1 MSKKSWYKR
10 KHQFTPYTKAD
21 GQAVSDEFD
30 AIQTS
35 FERIPE
41 MRDDGKGFKDS
52 PLIPE
57 PTDPM
62 HPVPLKMLTETEK
75 SVNNARDDVTDK
87 AQQVA
92 QNTQS
97 VAANT
102 LTATQ
107 KADTATQAAA
117 SAQSSQQAASNSE
130 NMAHK
135 WAANPVNE
143 VVQGDKY
150 SAYHY
155 ATKAAQSETT
165 ASSAAITSKNN
176 ADIATSKAEEAAQ
189 SAEKA
194 RSLADGEVEYAKIL
208 HVPSADTQT
217 KGIVLLTNDT
227 GLESESLGLTAKAG
241 KKLAQMIAILQTSL
255 TKYLLISKLSSSI
268 NSTSEDNVATSLAVK
283 KAYDKAV
290 EANNNADN
298 KVPKNGDTTI
308 NGTLKVKNTSGGWSA
323 YQLETSQG
331 YWQLE
336 VHPNSHEDA
345 NRRFN
350 MLFNPN
356 TGKRV
361 YLSFPSVLGDGDTVA
376 YRSWAVDKSG
386 DTMTGNLTV
395 PSIIVNDPTNNNN
408 FVQIGDDTKLIDVDI
423 YHTVGLQTTD
433 NANDAY
439 IAYGK
444 NKKRFG
450 FDGNKFIADGHL
462 EVPQAGHGSYA
473 NQYSVIAPY
482 TVTSTGSVNRDTY
495 HPFIKGLV
503 NGVGAYGAAFSL
515 GYTTS
520 QSGGYGFGRGIIHL
534 IEDNGHFLTWSFE
547 HNGDFVSTGDVKT
560 GSRSLNKT
568 HQTDFNYVTVK
579 QSGNYAGLNIVRQD
593 GKHARF
599 ELVGYHFKLWVEDRY
614 EIHFPERGG
623 TVALTSDVVS
633 DVRLGAL
640 VTKRLT
646 YDLNSEGEVG
656 AGYIVTGFRSI
667 GNRFDSAIGVFRPI
681 QKHINGQWITVY
693 NA

>member
-30 AIQTS
+30 AIQAS

-41 MRDDGKGFKDS
+41 MRDDGKGFEES
-52 PLIPE
+52 PLIPT
-57 PTDPM
+57 PTNPM
-62 HPVPLKMLTETEK
+62 HPVPLKMLTDTEK
-75 SVNNARDDVTDK
+75 SVNISRDDVTAK

-97 VAANT
+97 VATNT

-107 KADTATQAAA
+107 KADMATQAAA

-143 VVQGDKY
+143 VVQGNQY

-189 SAEKA
+189 SAKRAE
-194 RSLADGEVEYAKIL
+194 SLANGEIEYGKVL
-208 HVPSADTQT
+208 NVPSADTQT
-217 KGIVLLTNDT
+217 KGVVLLTNDT

-241 KKLAQMIAILQTSL
+241 KKIAQMIATVQTSL

-268 NSTSEDNVATSLAVK
+268 NSKSEDNVATSLAVK

-298 KVPKNGDTTI
+298 KVPKSGDTTI
-308 NGTLKVKNTSGGWSA
+308 NGTLRAANPSGWSA
-323 YQLETSQG
+323 FQFETSQG

-336 VHPNSHEDA
+336 VHPNSHEEA

-376 YRSWAVDKSG
+376 YRSWAVNKSG
-386 DTMTGNLTV
+386 DTMTGDLSFKQGNYSGLNLYNNDGYYARIEGNPHNVNSLLTLV
-395 PSIIVNDPTNNNN
+395 YRTPQGANIAIVSFPKKNG
-408 FVQIGDDTKLIDVDI
+408 V
-423 YHTVGLQTTD
+423 
-433 NANDAY
+433 
-439 IAYGK
+439 IAY
-444 NKKRFG
+444 
-450 FDGNKFIADGHL
+450 
-462 EVPQAGHGSYA
+462 
-473 NQYSVIAPY
+473 
-482 TVTSTGSVNRDTY
+482 
-495 HPFIKGLV
+495 
-503 NGVGAYGAAFSL
+503 
-515 GYTTS
+515 
-520 QSGGYGFGRGIIHL
+520 
-534 IEDNGHFLTWSFE
+534 
-547 HNGDFVSTGDVKT
+547 
-560 GSRSLNKT
+560 
-568 HQTDFNYVTVK
+568 TD
-579 QSGNYAGLNIVRQD
+579 
-593 GKHARF
+593 
-599 ELVGYHFKLWVEDRY
+599 
-614 EIHFPERGG
+614 
-623 TVALTSDVVS
+623 DVVS
-633 DVRLGAL
+633 DVRLGAA
-640 VTKRLT
+640 VKH
-646 YDLNSEGEVG
+646 DGSKKDFNSYGQGMVITG
-656 AGYIVTGFRSI
+656 ANFSEIQYISRGAVY
-667 GNRFDSAIGVFRPI
+667 FRPI
-681 QKHINGQWITVY
+681 QKLVNGRWITIS

>member
-41 MRDDGKGFKDS
+41 MRDDGRGFKES

-75 SVNNARDDVTDK
+75 SVNNARDDVTAK

-97 VAANT
+97 VATNT

-107 KADTATQAAA
+107 KADTATQAAE

-130 NMAHK
+130 NIAHK

-143 VVQGDKY
+143 VVQDNQY

-194 RSLADGEVEYAKIL
+194 RSLADGEVEYTKIL

-241 KKLAQMIAILQTSL
+241 KKLAQMIAVVQTSL

-290 EANNNADN
+290 EANNNANN
-298 KVPKNGDTTI
+298 KVSKDGDTTI
-308 NGTLKVKNTSGGWSA
+308 NGTLKAKNTSGGWSA

-336 VHPNSHEDA
+336 VHPNSHENA

-350 MLFNPN
+350 MVYIPN
-356 TGKRV
+356 SGNRF
-361 YLSFPSVLGDGDTVA
+361 YLSFPSLGNGGEVVA
-376 YRSWAVDKSG
+376 YQSWAVNKAG
-386 DTMTGNLTV
+386 DSMTGILY
-395 PSIIVNDPTNNNN
+395 SAGISSKH
-408 FVQIGDDTKLIDVDI
+408 FG
-423 YHTVGLQTTD
+423 
-433 NANDAY
+433 
-439 IAYGK
+439 YG
-444 NKKRFG
+444 
-450 FDGNKFIADGHL
+450 A
-462 EVPQAGHGSYA
+462 YA
-473 NQYSVIAPY
+473 NQYTSGAPFL
-482 TVTSTGSVNRDTY
+482 VNAEGSQDRDTY
-495 HPFIKGLV
+495 HPFVKGLV
-503 NGVGAYGAAFSL
+503 RSRGHYGAGFSF
-515 GYTTS
+515 GYTTK
-520 QSGGYGFGRGIIHL
+520 QGAGDGFGRGIIHL
-534 IEDNGHFLTWSFE
+534 VEDNGSNKTWTFE
-547 HNGDFVSTGDVKT
+547 HNGDFVSAGDVKT

-568 HQTDFNYVTVK
+568 HQNDFNFVSVK
-579 QSGNYAGLNIVRQD
+579 QSGGIGGLHINRQD
-593 GKHARF
+593 GKGASV
-599 ELVGYHFKLWVEDRY
+599 ELNGYHFKLWVEGRY
-614 EIHFPERGG
+614 EINFPERGG

-640 VTKRLT
+640 VTKRLA
-646 YDLNSEGEVG
+646 YDLNSEGAVG

-667 GNRFDSAIGVFRPI
+667 GDRFDSAIGVFRPI

>member
-1 MSKKSWYKR
+1 VSKKSWYKR

-30 AIQTS
+30 AIQVS

-41 MRDDGKGFKDS
+41 MRDDGRGFKES

-62 HPVPLKMLTETEK
+62 NPVPLKMLTETEK
-75 SVNNARDDVTDK
+75 SVNNARDDVTAK

-97 VAANT
+97 VATNT

-143 VVQGDKY
+143 IVQGDKY

-155 ATKAAQSETT
+155 ATKAEQSATT
-165 ASSAAITSKNN
+165 ASSAAITSKTN
-176 ADIATSKAEEAAQ
+176 ADIATSKAEEAIQA
-189 SAEKA
+189 ANKA
-194 RSLADGEVEYAKIL
+194 KSLADGEVEYAKIL
-208 HVPSADTQT
+208 HVPTANTQT
-217 KGIVLLTNDT
+217 KGITLLTNDT
-227 GLESESLGLTAKAG
+227 GLDSESLGLTAKAG
-241 KKLAQMIAILQTSL
+241 KKLAQMIATVQTSL

-268 NSTSEDNVATSLAVK
+268 NSTSENDVATSLAVK

-298 KVPKNGDTTI
+298 KVPKSGDTTI
-308 NGTLKVKNTSGGWSA
+308 NGTLRAANPSGWSA
-323 YQLETSQG
+323 FQFGASQG

-350 MLFNPN
+350 MLFIPN

-361 YLSFPSVLGDGDTVA
+361 YLAFPAISENGDTVA

-386 DTMTGNLTV
+386 DTMTGDLSLKQGDYSGLNLYN
-395 PSIIVNDPTNNNN
+395 NDGYYTRLEGNPNNNSSLLTLVYRTPKGEN
-408 FVQIGDDTKLIDVDI
+408 IAVATLPKKNGV
-423 YHTVGLQTTD
+423 
-433 NANDAY
+433 
-439 IAYGK
+439 IAY
-444 NKKRFG
+444 
-450 FDGNKFIADGHL
+450 
-462 EVPQAGHGSYA
+462 AGDVVSKSGDSMSGTLSFSGATDSYRIGSYTWRMPIKFSGDA
-473 NQYSVIAPY
+473 VIGNEKCVIGFNNNGALHL
-482 TVTSTGSVNRDTY
+482 G
-495 HPFIKGLV
+495 GLPDASQFNATL
-503 NGVGAYGAAFSL
+503 NGEKFWVA
-515 GYTTS
+515 
-520 QSGGYGFGRGIIHL
+520 
-534 IEDNGHFLTWSFE
+534 
-547 HNGDFVSTGDVKT
+547 GDVKT
-560 GSRSLNKT
+560 ALGRSLNKA
-568 HQTDFNYVTVK
+568 HQNDFNFVSVK
-579 QSGNYAGLNIVRQD
+579 QSDGLGGLHINRQD
-593 GKHARF
+593 GKGARF
-599 ELVGYHFKLWVEDRY
+599 EYNNGRFKLWNEGKYDMY
-614 EIHFPERGG
+614 FPDKGG
-623 TVALTSDVVS
+623 TLALTSDVVS

-640 VTKRLT
+640 VTKRLFR
-646 YDLNSEGEVG
+646 DLNSEGAVG
-656 AGYIVTGFRSI
+656 AGYIVTGFRDI
-667 GNRFDSAIGVFRPI
+667 GDRFDNATGVFRPI
-681 QKHINGQWITVY
+681 QKHINGQWITIS

>member
-1 MSKKSWYKR
+1 MSKESWYKR

-41 MRDDGKGFKDS
+41 MRDDGKGFKES

-62 HPVPLKMLTETEK
+62 HPVPLKMLTETEN
-75 SVNNARDDVTDK
+75 SVNNARDDVTNK

-107 KADTATQAAA
+107 KANTATQAAE

-176 ADIATSKAEEAAQ
+176 ADIATSKAEEAVQA
-189 SAEKA
+189 AEKA
-194 RSLADGEVEYAKIL
+194 KSLANGEIEYEKIL
-208 HVPSADTQT
+208 NVPSAGTQT
-217 KGIVLLTNDT
+217 KGIVQLTSSVKS
-227 GLESESLGLTAKAG
+227 ESEELGLTAKAG
-241 KKLAQMIAILQTSL
+241 KYLASLIAKIPESL
-255 TKYLLISKLSSSI
+255 TGYIKTTSRSSSI
-268 NSTSEDNVATSLAVK
+268 DSESDEDVATSSAVK
-283 KAYDKAV
+283 QAYDKAV
-290 EANNNADN
+290 EANTNADN
-298 KVPKNGDTTI
+298 KVPKDGNTTI
-308 NGTLKVKNTSGGWSA
+308 NGILRAKNSSSEGWSA
-323 YQLETSQG
+323 FQLETSQG

-361 YLSFPSVLGDGDTVA
+361 YLSFPSVLGDGDTIA

-386 DTMTGNLTV
+386 DTMTGKLKL
-395 PSIIVNDPTNNNN
+395 PSIEVTENGTGESIK
-408 FVQIGDDTKLIDVDI
+408 IGDD
-423 YHTVGLQTTD
+423 
-433 NANDAY
+433 AY
-439 IAYGK
+439 IGDVNVANSVGVKGNTDK
-444 NKKRFG
+444 NQGYIAFGNAKKRFG
-450 FDGNKFIADGHL
+450 YDGNKFIADGHL
-462 EVPQAGHGSYA
+462 EVPQAGHGAYA
-473 NQYSVIAPY
+473 GQYSVIAPY

-503 NGVGAYGAAFSL
+503 NSAGAYGAALSF
-515 GYTTS
+515 GYTSS
-520 QSGGYGFGRGIIHL
+520 QSGGDGFGRGVIHL
-534 IEDNGHFLTWSFE
+534 IEDNGRSLVWTFE
-547 HNGDFVSTGDVKT
+547 HDGRLTAGDFECQGKRLSK
-560 GSRSLNKT
+560 S
-568 HQTDFNYVTVK
+568 HQTDSAYVETT
-579 QSGNYAGLNIVRQD
+579 AGTYGGLQINRNGDKMLIESNALGGFSFIR
-593 GKHARF
+593 
-599 ELVGYHFKLWVEDRY
+599 RY
-614 EIHFPERGG
+614 ENGRNAYVINTPTKGG
-623 TVALTSDVVS
+623 TLATTSEVVS
-633 DVRLGAL
+633 DIRLGS
-640 VTKRLT
+640 VFYRQ
-646 YDLNSEGEVG
+646 EVDG
-656 AGYIVTGFRSI
+656 IPGGGHVLAGSRVQG
-667 GNRFDSAIGVFRPI
+667 GVRTLEYKPI
-681 QKHINGQWITVY
+681 QKLVNGHWYTISG
-693 NA
+693 